1 MREDHAPIAA
11 CCMATEPSF
20 APPGAAC
27 RVPGARA
34 VCHVPGMRRVQAGAP
49 PGQSAESAAATD
61 SCRLARGSAYGRV
74 ELEG

>member
-27 RVPGARA
+27 CVPGARA
-34 VCHVPGMRRVQAGAP
+34 VCHVPGVRRVGRAAR
-49 PGQSAESAAATD
+49 SVLMAAATD
-61 SCRLARGSAYGRV
+61 SCRRLARGSAYGGV